1 MQTPYGKERILMNR
15 YILWVSVFL
24 AWVTAIPCSAQSRA
38 ALHVEQFSFCRIVEN
53 RAPVGTDSIFP
64 DTVGRVFCFTKV
76 SGAAEPAMISHVW
89 YFNEKQI
96 SRIDLEVKSKTWRTW
111 SYKKIP
117 KGWIGTWRVDLVS
130 SDGEVL
136 QKAQFTVIEAPE

>member
-1 MQTPYGKERILMNR
+1 MNR
-15 YILWVSVFL
+15 HSFWGFVFL
-24 AWVTAIPCSAQSRA
+24 VWVMVIPCSAQNRA
-38 ALHVEQFSFCRIVEN
+38 ILHIEELSVCRVIED
-53 RAPVGTDSIFP
+53 RAPVGTDTIFP

-76 SGAAEPAMISHVW
+76 SGAAEPATISHVW
-89 YFNEKQI
+89 YFNEKQV

-117 KGWIGTWRVDLVS
+117 KGWIGSWRVDIVS

-136 QKAQFTVIEAPE
+136 QKKPFTVIEAPE